1 MMRWSQLAL
10 CALLLGCDGNSATD
24 PEFLRVPLGSIFK
37 VFPGDVASIQGTDI
51 VVQFVTVSTDNRCPP
66 ELTCIVPG
74 DAQVDIRVSAG
85 GEGRRAVALHTN
97 TAEGPNS
104 EAVGD
109 YVLQLVWLDPAS
121 LPRRANT
128 YMATLIVVAVR

>member
-1 MMRWSQLAL
+1 MIRWPYLAL
-10 CALLLGCDGNSATD
+10 CALLLACDGDNATD
-24 PEFLRVPLGSIFK
+24 PEFLRVPLGSAFK

-51 VVQFVTVSTDNRCPP
+51 VVQFLTVSTDNRCPP

-74 DAQVDIRVSAG
+74 DAEIDLRVSG
-85 GEGRRAVALHTN
+85 VGEGRRAITLHTN

-104 EAVGD
+104 DAVGN

-121 LPRRANT
+121 LPRRMDT